1 MVAQG
6 GLQRRHGGTD
16 LGGIACCVGSFQS
29 LGGLHDGLVMGAAG
43 GLGFFAFGALAAK
56 GFVQRFA
63 EGVPEFLFVAA
74 LQRHGLRFGLPALL
88 QRFDGIHAQ
97 GGGSGQL
104 SRFFNERLAAFG
116 ALLLRGLQPGG
127 GGGQGGFP
135 LCLQFRKG
143 FFGEVAR
150 VAPAVGELV
159 ELAVDGFP
167 VRLGLALQGGGPGF
181 GFFNEAQAGGF
192 VGGAFFAGFF
202 QPLFNELV
210 GLVAGV
216 VKALPEGVIGGA
228 ALVGGFPF
236 FAQFAQGFLQFAAR
250 EGGGQGFFGGRRLR
264 GRSDGH
270 GGGAGGGFRRAGGRI
285 GGQRAAFAG
294 LGGFGRRSGW

>member
-1 MVAQG
+1 
-6 GLQRRHGGTD
+6 
-16 LGGIACCVGSFQS
+16 
-29 LGGLHDGLVMGAAG
+29 MGAAG

-63 EGVPEFLFVAA
+63 EGVPQLLFVAA
-74 LQRHGLRFGLPALL
+74 IQRHGLRFGLPALL

-127 GGGQGGFP
+127 NTGQGSLP
-135 LCLQFRKG
+135 LRLQLRKG

-150 VAPAVGELV
+150 VAPAVGKLV

-167 VRLGLALQGGGPGF
+167 VGLGLALQGGGPGF

-192 VGGAFFAGFF
+192 VGSAFFAGFF
-202 QPLFNELV
+202 QPLLNELV

-216 VKALPEGVIGGA
+216 VKAFPEGVVGGA

-236 FAQFAQGFLQFAAR
+236 LTQLTQGFLQLAAR

-264 GRSDGH
+264 GRSVGH